1 MGSLAAFSLDFM
13 DDRIAALLDDLR
25 HAAELN
31 GPARQRS
38 RKRAA
43 WLAELTPSQVLG
55 FLDQLQRSLPLP
67 LARPADELLA
77 QWLAAAA
84 QGRRAA
90 PGHPAR
96 SLSDVTELCRVLPP
110 LYRGLAAEFPA
121 RGRLLAWLA
130 AGGSAAELELW
141 GQLLVED
148 PPAEEQD
155 VLLAM
160 APVVQQHR
168 ARAGML
174 FPKLLRGLSSPSL
187 AAPVLDL
194 ANFLTREKLVPRHP
208 ACACA
213 GELAHLLGEVAQS
226 LLLLEEQPLHE
237 APEAR
242 VASRRVAQG
251 VALAVA
257 LCDALAQIGDR
268 QAVGKL
274 YQALRVRHRRL
285 RTEAAAALAR
295 LGEEDGASELIQL
308 AAYPVARLRV
318 LQYAQELG
326 LMDRIEPQYTTPE
339 ARAEAELCVW
349 LAEPTQFGIPPSTC
363 ELVDH
368 RRLYWPGYREE
379 RDCYLFRFQYVLTV
393 EGEGERSYS
402 NIGIAG
408 PLVHAFIADLGDLPP
423 EDIYAAFAGWHAQHP
438 EIRETDVAQL
448 PLSQQLDVERLK
460 RRLHDSGYEAIQP
473 QRLGSFFGETV
484 LVATARR
491 DQTPGVAVVDAREV
505 AFFPQRHSRRPLG
518 VEECYSIYKGRK
530 LLKAFNAASP

>member
-1 MGSLAAFSLDFM
+1 M
-13 DDRIAALLDDLR
+13 DDRISALLDDLR
-25 HAAELN
+25 QAAELN

-43 WLAELTPSQVLG
+43 WLAELTPSQVLA
-55 FLDQLQRSLPLP
+55 FLDQLSVAMPLP

-84 QGRRAA
+84 QARRAVQGQA
-90 PGHPAR
+90 VPPLR
-96 SLSDVTELCRVLPP
+96 DVSELSRVVPP
-110 LYRGLAAEFPA
+110 LYRGLSAEFPA

-155 VLLAM
+155 VLVAM

-168 ARAGML
+168 TRAGML
-174 FPKLLRGLSSPSL
+174 FPKLLRGLAMPSL

-194 ANFLTREKLVPRHP
+194 ANFLTREGLVPKHP
-208 ACACA
+208 ASGCSS
-213 GELAHLLGEVAQS
+213 ELAHLLGEVAQS
-226 LLLLEEQPLHE
+226 LLLLEEQPLQE
-237 APEAR
+237 GPAVR

-268 QAVGKL
+268 QAIGKL

-295 LGEEDGASELIQL
+295 LGEEQGASELVQL
-308 AAYPVARLRV
+308 AAYPVSRLRV
-318 LQYAQELG
+318 LQYARELG
-326 LMDRIEPQYTTPE
+326 LADRIDPQYTTLQ
-339 ARAEAELCVW
+339 AQAEAELCVW
-349 LAEPTQFGIPPSTC
+349 LAEPTQFGIPPSSC

-368 RRLYWPGYREE
+368 RRLHWPGYREP

-408 PLVHAFIADLGDLPP
+408 PLVHAFIADLGDLPA

-473 QRLGSFFGETV
+473 QRLGYFFGEKVLIATV
-484 LVATARR
+484 RR
-491 DQTPGVAVVDAREV
+491 EQTPGVAVVDGREV
-505 AFFPQRHSRRPLG
+505 VFFPQRHSRRPLG

-530 LLKAFNAASP
+530 LLKAFNATSR